1 MIWMASKL
9 FGALFG
15 GFAPI
20 FHFIG
25 DHRYGTIALLLVVA
39 AGAAWV
45 YVPVVGRQTAKALLV
60 VAVAAGF
67 YDGGYSHRAAID
79 RAAWAQAEAA
89 RKAAEEAEHVRRDR
103 EIAKARSLADA
114 AIAVLKAEREEH
126 KRQLK
131 DTDNASKAN
140 DNRPCFDRASV
151 LRVDGIGRRKKAR

>member
-1 MIWMASKL
+1 MIWLASKL

-25 DHRYGTIALLLVVA
+25 DHRYGAIAVLLVIA

-89 RKAAEEAEHVRRDR
+89 RIAAEEAEHARRDS
-103 EIAKARSLADA
+103 ELAKAHRA
-114 AIAVLKAEREEH
+114 AESAEKALHAQMEEH
-126 KRQLK
+126 ARYQVEI
-131 DTDNASKAN
+131 DNASKAN
-140 DNRPCFDRASV
+140 DNRPCLDSTGLMRLDR
-151 LRVDGIGRRKKAR
+151 IGRRKKGK